1 MLPMSSA
8 RQQAKTPRH
17 ALTLRAFRSHALQSS
32 RIGKPGRMR
41 VLGSRN
47 GPNGNFTSRNTRFIS
62 PTAAFLTRSAKRING
77 LS

>member
-32 RIGKPGRMR
+32 RVGKTGRMR

-47 GPNGNFTSRNTRFIS
+47 GNCTSRNTRFIS
-62 PTAAFLTRSAKRING
+62 PTAAFLTRSAKRTNG